1 METDFQPNQ
10 YVHMTICIASILN
23 CLENN
28 HLNLTIV
35 AWIRKHQSSI
45 FHNETSTKG
54 VSTQFGLMNV
64 EHNIRFYCSCPGN
77 FYERSSSNDGQRIA
91 FVNVLK
97 CIRSFAF
104 YLNAFLCISTFASG
118 FFPFCAFRTISI
130 SENAIKT
137 NSPNAM
143 T

>member
-1 METDFQPNQ
+1 METDFKPNQ
-10 YVHMTICIASILN
+10 YAHMTICISSILY

-28 HLNLTIV
+28 HLKFTIV

-54 VSTQFGLMNV
+54 VSTQFGLMNI

-97 CIRSFAF
+97 CICQFR
-104 YLNAFLCISTFASG
+104 FLLERVFMHLDIRQR